1 MKILQLV
8 PRIPYPPDTGAKI
21 EYLNFA
27 RMLSPQNEIILVGF
41 AESDIT
47 EQGIKFLKQFYSQIE
62 IVPLPGD
69 SIIKKIV
76 LGLMSSVPYTMQKYY
91 SQEMDNKL
99 REIVK
104 KQPIEIV
111 RIDQMHLAN
120 YDQCF
125 TNIPVVL
132 RKHNIDATIM
142 KRLYLTEK
150 RPHIR
155 FYAKLQ
161 WKKLIEYE
169 RRTCQRFQQC
179 VMITRDDEKELQSL
193 CPGAKTSVIPC
204 GIDVDKYPVRK
215 KNRGATKRITFLGS
229 MDWLPTEDAMLYFLQ
244 EIFPILVRKIP
255 DLQFYMIGKLPSNRV
270 LKLCKSPQIVVTGYV
285 DSVLPY
291 LEETD
296 VFVVPLRIGSGMRIK
311 ILEALCMGIPIVS
324 TAIGMEGIEAV
335 PGKDLLVADTPEDFA
350 KAVIHVMETPV
361 VAGELSQH
369 GRQVIQEKYS
379 IPVVGSQW
387 KKLLVKEVEIFKSKG
402 K

>member
-8 PRIPYPPDTGAKI
+8 PRIPYPPDTGSKI
-21 EYLNFA
+21 DYLNFA
-27 RMLSPQNEIILVGF
+27 RMLSPQHKIILVGF
-41 AESDIT
+41 AESKMP
-47 EQGIKFLKQFYSQIE
+47 EEGIKFLKQFYSQIE
-62 IVPLPGD
+62 TFPLPKD
-69 SIIKKIV
+69 SVIKKIV
-76 LGLMSSVPYTMQKYY
+76 LGLTSSVPYTMQKYY
-91 SQEMDNKL
+91 CQEMDNKL
-99 REIVK
+99 CEIVK
-104 KQPIEIV
+104 KQQIDIV
-111 RIDQMHLAN
+111 CIFQMHMAN

-125 TNIPVVL
+125 ANIPVVL
-132 RKHNIDATIM
+132 RKHNIDAIIM
-142 KRLYLTEK
+142 KRFYLTEK

-169 RRTCQRFQQC
+169 RHTCLRFRQC
-179 VMITRDDEKELQSL
+179 VMITPDDEKELKSL
-193 CPGAKTSVIPC
+193 CPGAKTSIIPC
-204 GIDVDKYPVRK
+204 GIDVDKYPVKRK
-215 KNRGATKRITFLGS
+215 NMGTTKRITFLGS

-244 EIFPILVRKIP
+244 EIWPILIRKIP
-255 DLQFYMIGKLPSNRV
+255 NLEFYMIGKLPSNRV
-270 LKLCKSPQIVVTGYV
+270 LRLCKSPQIVVTGYV

-350 KAVIHVMETPV
+350 KSVIHVMETPV
-361 VAGELSQH
+361 VAGELSQR
-369 GRQVIQEKYS
+369 GRQLIQEKYS
-379 IPVVGSQW
+379 IPIVGSQW
-387 KKLLVKEVEIFKSKG
+387 EKLLTNEIELFKAKG